1 VSREPGAAAAGLGR
15 AVRDYWNHRIH
26 DLDMTSH
33 PVGTLAF
40 FDDLDAYRFEKL
52 NYLPEV
58 VDFAGFSGQRVV
70 EIGCGI
76 GTDLVRFRRGGARI
90 VGLDMAETA
99 VRLARENLKLHG
111 LPSAVVAV
119 GDGAA
124 LPLPD
129 NSVDAV
135 YAHGVLQYSADPA
148 RIVQEAVR
156 VLRPGGRSIFM
167 VYNRRSWLN
176 VLSKVMKVPLEH
188 EDAPVL
194 RKLSI
199 EEFRSLLQGF
209 RRIEIIPER
218 FPVKSRLHRGWKA
231 FAYNTMFVGLF
242 NAVPRPLTRRF
253 GWHLMAFCEK

>member
-1 VSREPGAAAAGLGR
+1 
-15 AVRDYWNHRIH
+15 
-26 DLDMTSH
+26 MTRH

-40 FDDLDAYRFEKL
+40 FDDLDAYRFGKL
-52 NYLPEV
+52 NYLPDV
-58 VDFAGFSGQRVV
+58 VDFASFSGKRVI

-90 VGLDMAETA
+90 VGFDLAETA

-111 LPSAVVAV
+111 LPSAAVGV

-124 LPLPD
+124 LPLSD
-129 NSVDAV
+129 NCVDMV
-135 YAHGVLQYSADPA
+135 YAHGVLQYSPDPSG
-148 RIVQEAVR
+148 VVKEALR
-156 VLRPGGRSIFM
+156 VLRPGGRGIFM

-176 VLSKVMKVPLEH
+176 ALSKVMNVPLEH

-199 EEFRSLLQGF
+199 AEFRGLLHGF
-209 RRIEIIPER
+209 RRIEIVPER
-218 FPVKSRLHRGWKA
+218 FPVTSRLHRGWKA
-231 FAYNTMFVGLF
+231 FVYNTMFVGLF
-242 NAVPRPLTRRF
+242 NAVPRPLIRRL